1 LPVQADANS
10 ITLANKVII
19 LFINTIL
26 VTV

>member
-1 LPVQADANS
+1 VQADANS